1 MTAAAAP
8 SSSSSTA
15 APAPAAAAAAAARPP
30 TAALLLGRRR
40 RPHHHH
46 PQRTTTTK
54 NAKSLHNKTA
64 VRATTT
70 LGPTPDALFR
80 APDSAPA
87 DDRRDHSGP
96 QGWSLPA
103 ELPRPAA
110 YQQTLAR
117 SFTLGGIG
125 LHTGRF
131 HTVRLRPARAGDGR
145 YFVRVP
151 AGSNSGRWDPER
163 AAQGEA
169 VAESLL
175 IDAENP
181 AEMGAPDAAAA
192 REEVRRR
199 AAALRAV
206 AGGADDPETE
216 RRRAELFRE
225 WRDAV
230 ENGGGGGGALSEEE
244 AGDFGAWVRARERE
258 ELDRAKALGAAAAAN
273 AAPDGDSNGNG
284 DSGDGQP
291 PHEDD
296 AVVARPRPGNA
307 DAAAVVEASIR
318 NVYVLSAAPC
328 VQLHASDPAEAKAAK
343 GGNNTATI
351 ASVLA
356 PERLLAALEACG
368 VDNCRVE
375 IEAAAE
381 DEGEEAGD
389 VDASDDPLASVLEV
403 PVMDGSALGWCLWV
417 QSVGL
422 RPAPVPEE
430 ATMGRGGNN
439 NKDDDNLALP
449 RLADGTVVAPRGVL
463 APREPV
469 TVRAP
474 AGQDAHATLVP
485 ALFPRYT
492 AGVDRSSAAP
502 VIGTQWH
509 SWAYARGDHFRYD
522 LAPARMVASSR
533 DELQAL
539 RRRGLLRGGGEGVVL
554 VAHGARWWD
563 SAQVRFPLDEAA
575 RSDAVDL
582 VGTLALLGVAGHGGL
597 PAGHAVAFNADAP
610 LRLALAREVLASCAR
625 AAQEDAA
632 AAGPGGK
639 APPSSW
645 EDLLVSYGSVLA
657 AQAGEVDA
665 AAAAA
670 AQRSVADGLR
680 DSKQL

>member
-1 MTAAAAP
+1 VALQHPKRRQQHNTRP
-8 SSSSSTA
+8 S
-15 APAPAAAAAAAARPP
+15 
-30 TAALLLGRRR
+30 
-40 RPHHHH
+40 
-46 PQRTTTTK
+46 
-54 NAKSLHNKTA
+54 
-64 VRATTT
+64 ATPTT
-70 LGPTPDALFR
+70 LNPTPDTLFR
-80 APDSAPA
+80 TPDSAPA
-87 DDRRDHSGP
+87 DDRRDHDDENGS
-96 QGWSLPA
+96 GWSLPA

-110 YQQTLAR
+110 YQQTLSR

-131 HTVRLRPARAGDGR
+131 HTVRLRPASAGEGR
-145 YFVRVP
+145 YFVRVA
-151 AGSNSGRWDPER
+151 AGSNAGRWDPELG
-163 AAQGEA
+163 AQGEA
-169 VAESLL
+169 VAGALL

-181 AEMGAPDAAAA
+181 PELGAPDAAAA
-192 REEVRRR
+192 REEIKKR

-225 WRDAV
+225 WRDCV
-230 ENGGGGGGALSEEE
+230 ENGGLVGGSEEE
-244 AGDFGAWVRARERE
+244 AEDFGAWVRARERE
-258 ELDRAKALGAAAAAN
+258 ELERAKALGGGAAAAATTTTN
-273 AAPDGDSNGNG
+273 ANAP
-284 DSGDGQP
+284 P
-291 PHEDD
+291 LEDD
-296 AVVARPRPGNA
+296 AVVARPRASDP
-307 DAAAVVEASIR
+307 DASAVIEASIR

-328 VQLHASDPAEAKAAK
+328 VQLHASDPDEAAGAARVE
-343 GGNNTATI
+343 
-351 ASVLA
+351 SVLA

-368 VDNCRVE
+368 VDNCRIE

-381 DEGEEAGD
+381 DEQED
-389 VDASDDPLASVLEV
+389 NDNNNTDPLATVLEV

-422 RPAPVPEE
+422 RPAPVPE
-430 ATMGRGGNN
+430 AALSDAN
-439 NKDDDNLALP
+439 LP

-492 AGVDRSSAAP
+492 AGVDRSNQAP

-509 SWAYARGDHFRYD
+509 SWAYARGEHFRYD

-533 DELQAL
+533 DELSAL
-539 RRRGLLRGGGEGVVL
+539 RRRGLLKGGGEGVVL
-554 VAHGARWWD
+554 VAHGSRWWD

-597 PAGHAVAFNADAP
+597 PAGHVVAFNADAP
-610 LRLALAREVLASCAR
+610 LRLALAREVLSVCAR

-632 AAGPGGK
+632 KAGGAA
-639 APPSSW
+639 PSSW
-645 EDLLVSYGSVLA
+645 EDLLVSYASVLA

-665 AAAAA
+665 EAAAA
-670 AQRSVADGLR
+670 AQRSVAEGLR